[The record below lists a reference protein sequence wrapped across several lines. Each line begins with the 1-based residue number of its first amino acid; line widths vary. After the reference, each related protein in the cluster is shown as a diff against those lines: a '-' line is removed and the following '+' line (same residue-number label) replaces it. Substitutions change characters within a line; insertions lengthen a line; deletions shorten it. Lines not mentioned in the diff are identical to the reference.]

1 MTHEDFSNVVEQ
13 RFGECRRVL
22 IDKAKEYTPGDDRFS
37 NFKTAGAYLGCSPEM
52 ALLGMLVKHL
62 VALRDFV
69 GVTEKGGTVSAAQWN
84 EKIGD
89 SINYLVLLDGLL
101 QEREWKSRQPKYD
114 SSVGGWIT
122 FESPRDTLTTEESK

>member
-1 MTHEDFSNVVEQ
+1 MSPEEFQRVVEQ
-13 RFGECRRVL
+13 RFGECRHVL
-22 IDKAKEYTPGDDRFS
+22 VEKAREYAPGDDRFQ

-69 GVTEKGGTVSAAQWN
+69 DVTEKGGTIPEEQWN

-101 QEREWKSRQPKYD
+101 QERNGRAA
-114 SSVGGWIT
+114 
-122 FESPRDTLTTEESK
+122 